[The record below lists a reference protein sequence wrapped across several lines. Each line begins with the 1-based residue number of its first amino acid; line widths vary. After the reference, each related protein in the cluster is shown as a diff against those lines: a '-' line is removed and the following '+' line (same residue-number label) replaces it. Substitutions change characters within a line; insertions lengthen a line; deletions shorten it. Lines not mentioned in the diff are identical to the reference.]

1 MFKKIKP
8 SQDSSFRSRSL
19 EAGEA
24 TPVTAMVTTHFHQL
38 LHKKSTWLL
47 LTVVLVSFI
56 ASSFRSEVSLAA
68 AKEHA
73 LKDSMLSKKAFGEVY
88 KVLMSPRCMNCH
100 PSGDV
105 PLQGDESTL
114 HTQNVKRGTDGKG
127 MYALKCANC
136 HQPENTAGLNMPPGN
151 PKWQL
156 PPANMKMVFEGKTPR
171 QLAAQLLNPA
181 TNGHKTKAQ
190 LIEHIAKDSLV
201 LGGWDPGDGRSL
213 PPLAHAEFTR
223 QFKLWIENGAYL
235 PNR

>member
-1 MFKKIKP
+1 MI
-8 SQDSSFRSRSL
+8 
-19 EAGEA
+19 
-24 TPVTAMVTTHFHQL
+24 TTYFDQL
-38 LHKKSTWLL
+38 LHKKSAWLL
-47 LTVVLVSFI
+47 LVVVLVSFI
-56 ASSFRSEVSLAA
+56 ASSFKNEASLAA

-136 HQPENTAGLNMPPGN
+136 HQPENTAGLHMPPGN
-151 PKWQL
+151 PNWHL
-156 PPANMKMVFEGKTPR
+156 PPANMKMVFQGKTPR
-171 QLAAQLLNPA
+171 QLAAQLLDPA
-181 TNGHKTKAQ
+181 TNGQKTKAQ

-201 LGGWDPGDGRSL
+201 LGGWNPGEGRSL
-213 PPLAHAEFTR
+213 PPLAHAEFTK

-235 PNR
+235 PNK